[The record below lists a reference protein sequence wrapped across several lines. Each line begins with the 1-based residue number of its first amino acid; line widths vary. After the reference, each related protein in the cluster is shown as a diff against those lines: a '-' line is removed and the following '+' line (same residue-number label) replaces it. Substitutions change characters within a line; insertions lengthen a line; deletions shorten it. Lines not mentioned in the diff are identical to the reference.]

1 MIKVISPKATYLL
14 IRVVLQKS
22 VFSTMDPQQFANK
35 IERYI
40 KSLDD
45 EEPQDNISFEFQNAN
60 QNSELSV
67 QTGEDELDLVDG
79 P

>member
-1 MIKVISPKATYLL
+1 
-14 IRVVLQKS
+14 
-22 VFSTMDPQQFANK
+22 MDPQQFANK

-40 KSLDD
+40 KSLED

-60 QNSELSV
+60 QNGELSV
-67 QTGEDELDLVDG
+67 QTGEDDVDLVDG